1 MLHCFKERRTAYKEK
16 SYSAGNELR
25 TSIARNNTKELDFL
39 DFYYPFPFLNFLF
52 LCFENFHHSGRS
64 CCLLLETNYV
74 RILAYALSFNS
85 VLHYTF
91 FQKRKKKTSNASKSY
106 HFSFSHSARSQR
118 MPAST
123 RPANVHPLPDARAG
137 ERVPLQPLPDPA
149 TEDRNCARP
158 VSDRAADQNLVPKSP
173 DEAEEG
179 TAGGEGN

>member
-1 MLHCFKERRTAYKEK
+1 
-16 SYSAGNELR
+16 
-25 TSIARNNTKELDFL
+25 
-39 DFYYPFPFLNFLF
+39 
-52 LCFENFHHSGRS
+52 
-64 CCLLLETNYV
+64 
-74 RILAYALSFNS
+74 
-85 VLHYTF
+85 
-91 FQKRKKKTSNASKSY
+91 
-106 HFSFSHSARSQR
+106 

-179 TAGGEGN
+179 TAGGEGDQRTGAARTGRAGQDEERLVEIRPATSQQPEAARADDRRFPAVQRRRRRRRWRWWKFEPRQPPAPSVDSGPERSETRPRQYGRRRRRRRESQHDGSANLSTRDIVGSI